1 MLYNAGQ
8 IFLWKC
14 RVDFV
19 KEETLNS
26 RQPFLAMTNEPKQDK
41 LTIPTEP
48 PSQVVANISAS
59 PSLSTA
65 PVSDEE
71 AEKIALNVSNWSIL
85 SNILLT
91 GLKLLAGFVANSAAM
106 ISDAIHTAS
115 DVLSTLVVIVSVKI
129 ANKKSDSD
137 HQYGHERFESL
148 GSLILAIM
156 LLATGL
162 AIGWGGIETLWKP
175 STSLTIPG
183 ALALYAAILSI
194 IVKEAM
200 YWYTIAAANKI
211 KSTALK
217 ADAWH
222 HRSDALSSIGA
233 LIGIGAAQLGYPLGD
248 PIASLVICLCIIKT
262 AWDIGKDTVEKL
274 TDKSCDPETVKAM
287 RSVAAA
293 QKGVIAVKE
302 LKTRLFGTK
311 AYTDITI
318 ACDGNLTLHDA
329 HHIGEKVHLAIER
342 NFPQVKHCNVHVD
355 PN

>member
-1 MLYNAGQ
+1 MEAKSRTYQEKKIGVVDN
-8 IFLWKC
+8 FLIM
-14 RVDFV
+14 
-19 KEETLNS
+19 S
-26 RQPFLAMTNEPKQDK
+26 NEPKQNTST
-41 LTIPTEP
+41 LPTELP
-48 PSQVVANISAS
+48 NHAETERNTS
-59 PSLSTA
+59 A
-65 PVSDEE
+65 PVADVQISDEE
-71 AEKIALNVSNWSIL
+71 AEKIAVSVSNWSIL
-85 SNILLT
+85 SNVVLT
-91 GLKLLAGFVANSAAM
+91 ILKLLAGFIANSAAM

-162 AIGWGGIETLWKP
+162 AIGWGGLETLWKP
-175 STSLTIPG
+175 SASLTVPG

-194 IVKEAM
+194 AVKEAM

-233 LIGIGAAQLGYPLGD
+233 LVGIGAAQLGYPLGD
-248 PIASLVICLCIIKT
+248 PIASLLICLCIIKT
-262 AWDIGKDTVEKL
+262 AWDIGKDAVEKL
-274 TDKSCDPETVKAM
+274 TDKSCDTETVKAM
-287 RSVAAA
+287 RAIAAE
-293 QKGVIAVKE
+293 QPGVIAVKE

-318 ACDGNLTLHDA
+318 ACDGDLTLRNA
-329 HHIGEKVHLAIER
+329 HKIGEEVHLAIEH

-355 PN
+355 PDKKIPNGRA

>member
-1 MLYNAGQ
+1 MNNNYNKSKS
-8 IFLWKC
+8 I
-14 RVDFV
+14 
-19 KEETLNS
+19 T
-26 RQPFLAMTNEPKQDK
+26 
-41 LTIPTEP
+41 
-48 PSQVVANISAS
+48 SAESIS
-59 PSLSTA
+59 PSSDHINGSSSLPIT
-65 PVSDEE
+65 PIDDEE
-71 AEKIALNVSNWSIL
+71 AEKIALSVSNWSIL

-162 AIGWGGIETLWKP
+162 AIGWGGVKTLWKP
-175 STSLTIPG
+175 SNSLTVPG
-183 ALALYAAILSI
+183 TLALYAAILSI

-200 YWYTIAAANKI
+200 YWYTIVAAKKI
-211 KSTALK
+211 NSTALK

-233 LIGIGAAQLGYPLGD
+233 LLGIGAAQLGYPLGD
-248 PIASLVICLCIIKT
+248 PVASLLICLCIIKT
-262 AWDIGKDTVEKL
+262 AWDIGKDAVEKL

-287 RSVAAA
+287 CSVAAA

-329 HHIGEKVHLAIER
+329 HHIGEEVHLAIER

-355 PN
+355 PD

>member
-1 MLYNAGQ
+1 M
-8 IFLWKC
+8 
-14 RVDFV
+14 
-19 KEETLNS
+19 S
-26 RQPFLAMTNEPKQDK
+26 NEPKQNTST
-41 LTIPTEP
+41 LPTEL
-48 PSQVVANISAS
+48 PSQTEADKNA
-59 PSLSTA
+59 PSLLPAASI
-65 PVSDEE
+65 SDEE
-71 AEKIALNVSNWSIL
+71 AEKIALSVSNWSIL
-85 SNILLT
+85 SNVVLT
-91 GLKLLAGFVANSAAM
+91 ILKLLAGFIANSAAM

-162 AIGWGGIETLWKP
+162 AIGWGGLETLWKP
-175 STSLTIPG
+175 SASLTVPG
-183 ALALYAAILSI
+183 ALALYAAIISI

-262 AWDIGKDTVEKL
+262 AWDIGKDSAEKL
-274 TDKSCDPETVKAM
+274 TDKSCDPETVKNMQAT
-287 RSVAAA
+287 AIE
-293 QKGVIAVKE
+293 QPGVIAVKE

-318 ACDGNLTLHDA
+318 ACDGDLTLRNA
-329 HHIGEKVHLAIER
+329 NEIGEEVHLAIEH
-342 NFPQVKHCNVHVD
+342 NFPQVKHCNVHID
-355 PN
+355 PE

>member
-1 MLYNAGQ
+1 MNNNYNKSKS
-8 IFLWKC
+8 I
-14 RVDFV
+14 
-19 KEETLNS
+19 T
-26 RQPFLAMTNEPKQDK
+26 
-41 LTIPTEP
+41 
-48 PSQVVANISAS
+48 SAESIS
-59 PSLSTA
+59 PSSDHINGSSSLPIT
-65 PVSDEE
+65 PIDDEE
-71 AEKIALNVSNWSIL
+71 AEKIALSVSNWSIL

-91 GLKLLAGFVANSAAM
+91 GLKLLAGFIANSAAM

-162 AIGWGGIETLWKP
+162 AIGWGGVKTLWKP
-175 STSLTIPG
+175 SNSLTVPG
-183 ALALYAAILSI
+183 TLALYAAILSI
-194 IVKEAM
+194 IVKEVM
-200 YWYTIAAANKI
+200 YWYTIVAAKKI
-211 KSTALK
+211 NSTALK

-233 LIGIGAAQLGYPLGD
+233 LLGIGAAQLGYPLGD
-248 PIASLVICLCIIKT
+248 PVASLLICLCIIKT
-262 AWDIGKDTVEKL
+262 AWDIGKDAVEKL

-287 RSVAAA
+287 CSVAAT

-329 HHIGEKVHLAIER
+329 HHIGEEVHLAIER

-355 PN
+355 PD

>member
-1 MLYNAGQ
+1 MN
-8 IFLWKC
+8 
-14 RVDFV
+14 
-19 KEETLNS
+19 N
-26 RQPFLAMTNEPKQDK
+26 QPNQNGSTA
-41 LTIPTEP
+41 PTEP
-48 PSQVVANISAS
+48 TPGAPAPQPNPSPGPAT
-59 PSLSTA
+59 L
-65 PVSDEE
+65 VSDQE
-71 AEKIALNVSNWSIL
+71 AERIAISVSNWSIL
-85 SNILLT
+85 VNFILT
-91 GLKLLAGFVANSAAM
+91 GLKLLAGFIANSAAM

-115 DVLSTLVVIVSVKI
+115 DVLSTLIVIASVKM

-162 AIGWGGIETLWKP
+162 IIGWGGIETLWKP
-175 STSLTIPG
+175 SNSLKIPG
-183 ALALYAAILSI
+183 LLALYAAILSI
-194 IVKEAM
+194 IVKEVM
-200 YWYTIAAANKI
+200 YWYTIVAANKI

-222 HRSDALSSIGA
+222 HRSDALSSVGA
-233 LIGIGAAQLGYPLGD
+233 LVGIGAAQLGYPLGD
-248 PIASLVICLCIIKT
+248 PIASLLICLCIIKT
-262 AWDIGKDTVEKL
+262 AWDIGKDAVEKL
-274 TDKSCDPETVKAM
+274 TDKSCDPQTVKAM
-287 RSVAAA
+287 RSIAAA
-293 QKGVIAVKE
+293 QPGVIAIKE

>member
-1 MLYNAGQ
+1 MNNNYNKSKS
-8 IFLWKC
+8 I
-14 RVDFV
+14 
-19 KEETLNS
+19 T
-26 RQPFLAMTNEPKQDK
+26 
-41 LTIPTEP
+41 
-48 PSQVVANISAS
+48 SAESIS
-59 PSLSTA
+59 PSSDHINGSSSLPIT
-65 PVSDEE
+65 PIDDEE
-71 AEKIALNVSNWSIL
+71 AEKIALSVSNWSIL

-194 IVKEAM
+194 IVKEVM
-200 YWYTIAAANKI
+200 YWYTIVAAKKI
-211 KSTALK
+211 NSTALK

-233 LIGIGAAQLGYPLGD
+233 LLGIGAAQLGYPLGD
-248 PIASLVICLCIIKT
+248 PVASLLICLCIIKT
-262 AWDIGKDTVEKL
+262 AWDIGKDAVEKL

-287 RSVAAA
+287 CSVAAA

-355 PN
+355 PD

>member
-1 MLYNAGQ
+1 MNNNYNKSKS
-8 IFLWKC
+8 I
-14 RVDFV
+14 
-19 KEETLNS
+19 T
-26 RQPFLAMTNEPKQDK
+26 
-41 LTIPTEP
+41 
-48 PSQVVANISAS
+48 SAESIS
-59 PSLSTA
+59 PSSDHINGSSSLPIT
-65 PVSDEE
+65 PIDDEE
-71 AEKIALNVSNWSIL
+71 AEKIALSVSNWSIL

-162 AIGWGGIETLWKP
+162 AIGWGGVKTLWKP
-175 STSLTIPG
+175 SNSLTVPG
-183 ALALYAAILSI
+183 TLALYAAILSI
-194 IVKEAM
+194 IVKEVM
-200 YWYTIAAANKI
+200 YWYTIVAAKKI
-211 KSTALK
+211 NSTALK

-233 LIGIGAAQLGYPLGD
+233 LLGIGAAQLGYPLGD
-248 PIASLVICLCIIKT
+248 PVASLLICLCIIKT
-262 AWDIGKDTVEKL
+262 AWDIGKDAVEKL

-287 RSVAAA
+287 CSVAAA

-329 HHIGEKVHLAIER
+329 HHIGEEVHLAIER

-355 PN
+355 PD

>member
-1 MLYNAGQ
+1 MNNNYNKSKS
-8 IFLWKC
+8 I
-14 RVDFV
+14 
-19 KEETLNS
+19 T
-26 RQPFLAMTNEPKQDK
+26 
-41 LTIPTEP
+41 
-48 PSQVVANISAS
+48 SAESIS
-59 PSLSTA
+59 PSSDHINGSSSLPIT
-65 PVSDEE
+65 PIDDEE
-71 AEKIALNVSNWSIL
+71 AEKIALSVSNWSIL

-91 GLKLLAGFVANSAAM
+91 GLKLLAGFIANSAAM

-200 YWYTIAAANKI
+200 YWYTIVAAKKI
-211 KSTALK
+211 NSTALK

-233 LIGIGAAQLGYPLGD
+233 LLGIGAAQLGYPLGD
-248 PIASLVICLCIIKT
+248 PVASLLICLCIIKT
-262 AWDIGKDTVEKL
+262 AWDIGKDAVEKL

-287 RSVAAA
+287 CSVAAA

>member
-1 MLYNAGQ
+1 M
-8 IFLWKC
+8 
-14 RVDFV
+14 
-19 KEETLNS
+19 NS

-162 AIGWGGIETLWKP
+162 AIGWGGVKTLWKP
-175 STSLTIPG
+175 SNSLTVPG
-183 ALALYAAILSI
+183 TLALYAAILSI

-200 YWYTIAAANKI
+200 YWYTIAAAKKI
-211 KSTALK
+211 NSTALK

-233 LIGIGAAQLGYPLGD
+233 LLGIGAAQLGYPLGD
-248 PIASLVICLCIIKT
+248 PVASLLICLCIIKT
-262 AWDIGKDTVEKL
+262 AWDIGKDAVEKL

-287 RSVAAA
+287 CSVAAA

-355 PN
+355 PD

>member
-1 MLYNAGQ
+1 M
-8 IFLWKC
+8 
-14 RVDFV
+14 
-19 KEETLNS
+19 NS

-91 GLKLLAGFVANSAAM
+91 GLKLLAGFIANSAAM

-162 AIGWGGIETLWKP
+162 AIGWGGVKTLWKP
-175 STSLTIPG
+175 SNSLTVPG
-183 ALALYAAILSI
+183 TLALYAAILSI

-200 YWYTIAAANKI
+200 YWYTIVAAKKI
-211 KSTALK
+211 NSTALK

-233 LIGIGAAQLGYPLGD
+233 LLGIGAAQLGYPLGD
-248 PIASLVICLCIIKT
+248 PVASLLICLCIIKT
-262 AWDIGKDTVEKL
+262 AWD
-274 TDKSCDPETVKAM
+274 PETVKAM
-287 RSVAAA
+287 CSVAAA

-329 HHIGEKVHLAIER
+329 HHIGEEVHLAIER

-355 PN
+355 PD

>member
-1 MLYNAGQ
+1 MNNNYNKSKS
-8 IFLWKC
+8 I
-14 RVDFV
+14 
-19 KEETLNS
+19 T
-26 RQPFLAMTNEPKQDK
+26 
-41 LTIPTEP
+41 
-48 PSQVVANISAS
+48 SAESIS
-59 PSLSTA
+59 PS
-65 PVSDEE
+65 SDHINGSSSLPITPIDDKE

-115 DVLSTLVVIVSVKI
+115 DVLSTLIVIASVKI

-162 AIGWGGIETLWKP
+162 AIGWGGVKTLWKP
-175 STSLTIPG
+175 SNSLTVPG
-183 ALALYAAILSI
+183 TLALYAAILSI

-200 YWYTIAAANKI
+200 YWYTIVAAKKI
-211 KSTALK
+211 NSTALK

-233 LIGIGAAQLGYPLGD
+233 LLGIGAAQLGYPLGD
-248 PIASLVICLCIIKT
+248 PVASLLICLCIIKT
-262 AWDIGKDTVEKL
+262 AWDIGKDAVEKL

-287 RSVAAA
+287 CSVAAA

>member
-1 MLYNAGQ
+1 MNNNYNKSKS
-8 IFLWKC
+8 I
-14 RVDFV
+14 
-19 KEETLNS
+19 T
-26 RQPFLAMTNEPKQDK
+26 
-41 LTIPTEP
+41 
-48 PSQVVANISAS
+48 SAESIS
-59 PSLSTA
+59 PSSDHINGSSSLPIT
-65 PVSDEE
+65 PIDDEE
-71 AEKIALNVSNWSIL
+71 AEKIALSVSNWSIL

-91 GLKLLAGFVANSAAM
+91 GLKLLAGFIANSAAM

-162 AIGWGGIETLWKP
+162 AIGWGGVKTLWKP
-175 STSLTIPG
+175 SNSLTVPG
-183 ALALYAAILSI
+183 TLALYAAILSI
-194 IVKEAM
+194 IVKEVM
-200 YWYTIAAANKI
+200 YWYTIVAAKKI
-211 KSTALK
+211 NSTALK

-233 LIGIGAAQLGYPLGD
+233 LLGIGAAQLGYPLGD
-248 PIASLVICLCIIKT
+248 PVASLLICLCIIKT
-262 AWDIGKDTVEKL
+262 AWDIGKDAVEKL

-287 RSVAAA
+287 CSVAAA

-355 PN
+355 PD

>member
-1 MLYNAGQ
+1 M
-8 IFLWKC
+8 
-14 RVDFV
+14 
-19 KEETLNS
+19 NS

-162 AIGWGGIETLWKP
+162 AIGWGGVKTLWKP
-175 STSLTIPG
+175 SNSLTVPG
-183 ALALYAAILSI
+183 TLALYAAILSI

-200 YWYTIAAANKI
+200 YWYTIAAAKKI
-211 KSTALK
+211 NSTALK

-233 LIGIGAAQLGYPLGD
+233 LLGIGAAQLGYPLGD
-248 PIASLVICLCIIKT
+248 PVASLLICLCIIKT
-262 AWDIGKDTVEKL
+262 AWDIGKDAVEKL

-287 RSVAAA
+287 CSVAAA

>member
-1 MLYNAGQ
+1 MNNNYNKSKS
-8 IFLWKC
+8 I
-14 RVDFV
+14 
-19 KEETLNS
+19 T
-26 RQPFLAMTNEPKQDK
+26 
-41 LTIPTEP
+41 
-48 PSQVVANISAS
+48 SAESIS
-59 PSLSTA
+59 PS
-65 PVSDEE
+65 SDHINGSSSLPITPIDDKE
-71 AEKIALNVSNWSIL
+71 AEKIALSVSNWSIL

-156 LLATGL
+156 LLTTGL
-162 AIGWGGIETLWKP
+162 AIGWGGVKTLWKP
-175 STSLTIPG
+175 SNSLTVPG
-183 ALALYAAILSI
+183 TLALYAAILSI

-200 YWYTIAAANKI
+200 YWYTIAAAKKI
-211 KSTALK
+211 NSTALK

-233 LIGIGAAQLGYPLGD
+233 LLGIGAAQLGYPLGD
-248 PIASLVICLCIIKT
+248 PVASLLICLCIIKT
-262 AWDIGKDTVEKL
+262 AWDIGKDAVEKL

-287 RSVAAA
+287 CSVAAA

-329 HHIGEKVHLAIER
+329 HHIGEEVHLAIER

-355 PN
+355 PD

>member
-1 MLYNAGQ
+1 MNNNYNKSKS
-8 IFLWKC
+8 I
-14 RVDFV
+14 
-19 KEETLNS
+19 T
-26 RQPFLAMTNEPKQDK
+26 
-41 LTIPTEP
+41 
-48 PSQVVANISAS
+48 SAESIS
-59 PSLSTA
+59 PS
-65 PVSDEE
+65 SDHINGSSSLPITPIDDKE
-71 AEKIALNVSNWSIL
+71 AEKIALSVSNWSIL

-162 AIGWGGIETLWKP
+162 AIGWGGVKTLWKP
-175 STSLTIPG
+175 SNSLTVPG
-183 ALALYAAILSI
+183 TLALYAAILSI

-200 YWYTIAAANKI
+200 YWYTIVAAKKI
-211 KSTALK
+211 NSTALK

-233 LIGIGAAQLGYPLGD
+233 LLGIGAAQLGYPLGD
-248 PIASLVICLCIIKT
+248 PVASLLICLCIIKT
-262 AWDIGKDTVEKL
+262 AWDIGKDAVEKL

-287 RSVAAA
+287 CSVAAA

-329 HHIGEKVHLAIER
+329 HHIGEEVHLAIER

-355 PN
+355 PD

>member
-1 MLYNAGQ
+1 M
-8 IFLWKC
+8 
-14 RVDFV
+14 
-19 KEETLNS
+19 NS

-200 YWYTIAAANKI
+200 YWYTIAAAKKI
-211 KSTALK
+211 NSTALK

-233 LIGIGAAQLGYPLGD
+233 LLGIGAAQLGYPLGD
-248 PIASLVICLCIIKT
+248 PVASLVICLCIIKT
-262 AWDIGKDTVEKL
+262 AWDIGKDAVEKL

-287 RSVAAA
+287 CSVAAA

-355 PN
+355 PD

>member
-1 MLYNAGQ
+1 M
-8 IFLWKC
+8 
-14 RVDFV
+14 
-19 KEETLNS
+19 NS

-162 AIGWGGIETLWKP
+162 AIGWGGVKTLWKP

-200 YWYTIAAANKI
+200 YWYTIAAAKKI
-211 KSTALK
+211 NSTALK

-233 LIGIGAAQLGYPLGD
+233 LLGIGAAQLGYPLGD
-248 PIASLVICLCIIKT
+248 PVASLLICLCIIKT
-262 AWDIGKDTVEKL
+262 AWDIGKDAVEKL

-287 RSVAAA
+287 CSVAAA

-329 HHIGEKVHLAIER
+329 HHIGEEVHLAIER

-355 PN
+355 PD

>member
-1 MLYNAGQ
+1 MNNNYNKSKS
-8 IFLWKC
+8 I
-14 RVDFV
+14 
-19 KEETLNS
+19 T
-26 RQPFLAMTNEPKQDK
+26 
-41 LTIPTEP
+41 
-48 PSQVVANISAS
+48 SAESIS
-59 PSLSTA
+59 PS
-65 PVSDEE
+65 SDHINGSSSLPITPIDDKE
-71 AEKIALNVSNWSIL
+71 AEKIALSVSNWSIL

-91 GLKLLAGFVANSAAM
+91 GLKLLAGFIANSAAM

-162 AIGWGGIETLWKP
+162 AIGWGGVKTLWKP
-175 STSLTIPG
+175 SNSLTVPG
-183 ALALYAAILSI
+183 TLALYAAILSI

-200 YWYTIAAANKI
+200 YWYTIVAAKKI
-211 KSTALK
+211 NSTALK

-233 LIGIGAAQLGYPLGD
+233 LLGIGAAQLGYPLGD
-248 PIASLVICLCIIKT
+248 PVASLLICLCIIKT
-262 AWDIGKDTVEKL
+262 AWDIGKDAVEKL

-287 RSVAAA
+287 CSVAAA

-329 HHIGEKVHLAIER
+329 HHIGEEVHLAIER

-355 PN
+355 PD

>member
-1 MLYNAGQ
+1 MN
-8 IFLWKC
+8 
-14 RVDFV
+14 
-19 KEETLNS
+19 
-26 RQPFLAMTNEPKQDK
+26 NEPNQNK
-41 LTIPTEP
+41 LTAATEP
-48 PSQVVANISAS
+48 ANISKVGQS
-59 PSLSTA
+59 SSSSLSA
-65 PVSDEE
+65 PSISDSE
-71 AEKIALNVSNWSIL
+71 AEKISLSVSNWSIL
-85 SNILLT
+85 SNLILT
-91 GLKLLAGFVANSAAM
+91 GLKLIAGFVANSAAM

-162 AIGWGGIETLWKP
+162 AIGWSGVKTLWEP
-175 STSLTIPG
+175 SNSLEIPG
-183 ALALYAAILSI
+183 ALALYAAIISI

-248 PIASLVICLCIIKT
+248 PIASLLICLCIIKT
-262 AWDIGKDTVEKL
+262 AFDIGKDAVEKL

-287 RSVAAA
+287 RSTAAE

-318 ACDGNLTLHDA
+318 ACDGNLTLRNA
-329 HHIGEKVHLAIER
+329 HSIGEEVHLAIER